1 MDQQYKRK
9 KRKKNI
15 FWPVFICI
23 CLLAY
28 VVIQWYLINRNRIE
42 TVKAAE
48 GYINDSIMSVGMIC
62 REETVMNETADGHY
76 YYKVENGQRVSSGML
91 IGEIY
96 PSENDIDLI
105 YRSKDILSHIEKL
118 EEAENFMSSVNV
130 DISITRRQLSNS
142 MVEFSNRLAAGNY
155 ENSYKNMMDI
165 SLYLNKINVA
175 MNREG
180 DIAGTKQALKDLN
193 ASVIASVSQ
202 PTQSIYS
209 PTSGYF
215 MNFIDGYENIASMES
230 FENMTYSE
238 GSEAMHSNNETASA
252 GVYGKIITDYKWNLC
267 TYVTPLQAEKL
278 KEGQKVKLSINVEE
292 QKYQT
297 VVVKKLIPKE
307 DMVLV
312 ILEASTID
320 KDAASARVRDCEILF
335 SQYRGIKVPKSAIRI
350 VDGQMGVYVK
360 FSKLVQFKKIQPI
373 YQDENYIILPIDGD
387 ENNQVELYDDII
399 VKGVNLYDG
408 KYL

>member
-1 MDQQYKRK
+1 MAQQYKTR

-15 FWPVFICI
+15 FWPVFIGV
-23 CLLAY
+23 CLLIY
-28 VVIQWYLINRNRIE
+28 IVIQWYLINRNKIE

-48 GYINDSIMSVGMIC
+48 GYINDSIMSVGVIC
-62 REETVMNETADGHY
+62 REETVIDNYSDGHY
-76 YYKVENGQRVSSGML
+76 YYKVDNGQRVSSGML

-105 YRSKDILSHIEKL
+105 YRSQDILNHIEKL

-130 DISITRRQLSNS
+130 DISITRRQLSNI
-142 MVEFSNRLAAGNY
+142 MVEFSNRIAAKEYGESY
-155 ENSYKNMMDI
+155 ENMMDI

-180 DIAGTKQALKDLN
+180 DIAGTKQTLKDLN
-193 ASVIASVSQ
+193 TSVLASVSQ

-209 PTSGYF
+209 SRSGYF
-215 MNFIDGYENIASMES
+215 MNFVDGYEDVASVEN
-230 FENMTYSE
+230 FKNMTYAD
-238 GSEAMHSNNETASA
+238 GIDVMHSGAEINDD
-252 GVYGKIITDYKWNLC
+252 GIFGKIITNYKWSLC
-267 TYVTPLQAEKL
+267 TYVTPQQAEKL
-278 KEGQKVKLSINVEE
+278 FEGKKVKLSIDIET

-297 VVVKKLIPKE
+297 VVVKNLIPKD

-335 SQYRGIKVPKSAIRI
+335 SQYKGIKVPKSAIRI

-360 FSKLVQFKKIQPI
+360 FSKLVQFKKIQPV
-373 YQDENYIILPIDGD
+373 YQDENYIILPIGGD

>member
-1 MDQQYKRK
+1 MIY
-9 KRKKNI
+9 
-15 FWPVFICI
+15 FVM
-23 CLLAY
+23 
-28 VVIQWYLINRNRIE
+28 QWYLINRNKIE

-62 REETVMNETADGHY
+62 REETIVSDTSAGY
-76 YYKVENGQRVSSGML
+76 YYYNVENGQRVSSGML
-91 IGEIY
+91 IGEVY

-105 YRSKDILSHIEKL
+105 YRSKDILSQIEKL

-142 MVEFSNRLAAGNY
+142 MVEFSNSISAG
-155 ENSYKNMMDI
+155 SYDNTYDHMMDI
-165 SLYLNKINVA
+165 GLYLNKINVA

-180 DIAGTKQALKDLN
+180 DIAGTKQALQNLN
-193 ASVIASVSQ
+193 TSVLASISQ
-202 PTQSIYS
+202 PTESIYS

-215 MNFIDGYENIASMES
+215 MNFIDGFEDVASVENFENI
-230 FENMTYSE
+230 TYDE
-238 GSEAMHSNNETASA
+238 GGEIMHKPSDVS
-252 GVYGKIITDYKWNLC
+252 GVSVYGKIITDYKWRLC
-267 TYVTPLQAEKL
+267 TYVTPQQAEKL
-278 KEGQKVKLSINVEE
+278 YEGQKVKLSIDIEE

-297 VVVKKLIPKE
+297 VTVKKLIPKE

-312 ILEASTID
+312 ALEASTID
-320 KDAASARVRDCEILF
+320 KDAAAARVRDCEILF
-335 SQYRGIKVPKSAIRI
+335 SQYKGIKIPKGAIRI

-360 FSKLVQFKKIQPI
+360 FSKLVQFKKIKPV
-373 YQDENYIILPIDGD
+373 YQDENYVILPIDGD
-387 ENNQVELYDDII
+387 EENQVELYDDII